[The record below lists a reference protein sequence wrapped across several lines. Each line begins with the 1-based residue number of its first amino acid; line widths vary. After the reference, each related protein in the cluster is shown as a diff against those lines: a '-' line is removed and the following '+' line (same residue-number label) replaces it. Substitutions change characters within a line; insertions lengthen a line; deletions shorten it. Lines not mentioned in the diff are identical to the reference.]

1 VGLLLVLAGALFAL
15 FFILIAIIRT
25 LRQSTKITFVE
36 LLLAFLAALLPLAG
50 VIEGSMGDTPA
61 PQPLRMA
68 TLMGAVL
75 VVAGLVIALL
85 ELRREQKLK
94 QSRGIFSVGIGALVV
109 LATFTV
115 PITSRQILLPA
126 LATVTPIDV
135 AAIQITPTL
144 AGPTHTATAVPSA
157 TATATP
163 TMTRTPRPTG
173 TATATLYVFVTSTPL
188 PTSTLPSPCLALT
201 KFNVNLRAKPEA
213 NATVEVTIP
222 FDNTVSLY
230 GRSEDSVWWYG
241 EYEGKQGWLKAEFLS
256 LTASCDKLPIQKTE
270 S

>member
-1 VGLLLVLAGALFAL
+1 MGLLLVLAGALFAL

-25 LRQSTKITFVE
+25 FRQSTKITFVE

-50 VIEGSMGDTPA
+50 VIEGSMSDTPA
-61 PQPLRMA
+61 PLPLRAGMII
-68 TLMGAVL
+68 GVVL
-75 VVAGLVIALL
+75 VVMGIVIALL

-94 QSRGIFSVGIGALVV
+94 QSRGIFSIGIGALMV

-126 LATVTPIDV
+126 LATVTPINV

-144 AGPTHTATAVPSA
+144 TGPTHTATTTPSA
-157 TATATP
+157 TYTPTP

-173 TATATLYVFVTSTPL
+173 TATATLYVYVTSTAL
-188 PTSTLPSPCLALT
+188 PTATLPSPCLALT

-213 NATVEVTIP
+213 DAAIKVTIP
-222 FDNTVSLY
+222 FDNTISLY
-230 GRSEDSVWWYG
+230 GHSEDSVWWYG
-241 EYEGKQGWLKAEFLS
+241 EYQGKTGWIKAEFLS
-256 LTASCDKLPIQKTE
+256 LTASCDTLPVKQSK
-270 S
+270 